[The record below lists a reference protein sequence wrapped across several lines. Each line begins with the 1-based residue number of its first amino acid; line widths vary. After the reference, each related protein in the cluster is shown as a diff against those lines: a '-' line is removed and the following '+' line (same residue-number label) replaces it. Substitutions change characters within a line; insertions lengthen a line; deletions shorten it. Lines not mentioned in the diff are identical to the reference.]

1 MTIAEPQRLAG
12 ERGSDRVVPWP
23 HRSKAPLQ
31 VSFDRLEL
39 RQILNLYGRMVA
51 AGEWRDYA
59 IDFLR
64 DRAVFSVFR
73 RSSERALYRIEKNP
87 GFGAPP
93 RRLRGRCGTGGGP
106 EARPRAA
113 ARPQGAGEAAAH
125 RDLGEA
131 PFLMLRAP

>member
-1 MTIAEPQRLAG
+1 MSEGDVAEPQRLAG

-73 RSSERALYRIEKNP
+73 HSSERALYKIEKIP
-87 GFGAPP
+87 ALARRQGAYAVVA
-93 RRLRGRCGTGGGP
+93 GTGAVLKRGP
-106 EARPRAA
+106 ELPRVLKALEK
-113 ARPQGAGEAAAH
+113 P
-125 RDLGEA
+125 
-131 PFLMLRAP
+131 LRVVI

>member
-1 MTIAEPQRLAG
+1 MSEGDVAEPQRLAG

-23 HRSKAPLQ
+23 HRSKATLQ

-64 DRAVFSVFR
+64 DKAVFSVFR
-73 RSSERALYRIEKNP
+73 HSSERALFKIEKIP
-87 GFGAPP
+87 ALARRQGAYAVVT
-93 RRLRGRCGTGGGP
+93 GTGAVLKRGQ
-106 EARPRAA
+106 ELPRVLKALEK
-113 ARPQGAGEAAAH
+113 P
-125 RDLGEA
+125 
-131 PFLMLRAP
+131 LRVVV

>member
-1 MTIAEPQRLAG
+1 MSEGDVAEPQRLAG

-23 HRSKAPLQ
+23 HRSTLGPKSPLQ

-64 DRAVFSVFR
+64 DKAVFSVFR
-73 RSSERALYRIEKNP
+73 HSSERALYKIEKVP
-87 GFGAPP
+87 ALARRQGAYAVVA
-93 RRLRGRCGTGGGP
+93 GTGAVLKRGH
-106 EARPRAA
+106 ELPRVLKALEK
-113 ARPQGAGEAAAH
+113 P
-125 RDLGEA
+125 
-131 PFLMLRAP
+131 LRIVI